1 MRAQRMKA
9 FLVILSLMVIWGC
22 AAAPSLPPTDLRLV
36 PLKEAN
42 LEMVFEENE
51 GIEVNPEDAKEIR
64 DYYRAGVQKKA
75 LAEKRFEEE
84 AYPAAMKLFQE
95 SCDLFSTVLVH
106 IEEDTVAFPCFEGT
120 NILFFP
126 NLLAADNHL
135 KMGKIQKAMGR
146 ENQAQRSWKRA
157 LLSVRQSLR
166 SEKTEWGLNLQ
177 QEILSL
183 LPEK

>member
-1 MRAQRMKA
+1 MKA